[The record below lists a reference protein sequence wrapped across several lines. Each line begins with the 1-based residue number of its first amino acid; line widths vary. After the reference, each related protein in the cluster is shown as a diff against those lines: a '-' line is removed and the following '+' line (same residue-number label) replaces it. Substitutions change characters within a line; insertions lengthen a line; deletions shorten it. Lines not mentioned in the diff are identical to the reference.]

1 MPHIKS
7 YCDYS
12 VAAGSAAKINYFLLT
27 SANMSKQ
34 AWGQLQNVDKPGEPP
49 QIAISSYELGVLF
62 FNPATPASSSA
73 SSAASASFSSESASS
88 SKSSSEP
95 PLPCLVHAGLAA
107 ALPPDQP
114 ARRLP
119 IPYALLPPKFGH
131 YDEPWSVNGQWRFQP
146 HAPDSLGRHA
156 NSGVYM
162 YGVEATSRRGLAA
175 EPPAF

>member
-12 VAAGSAAKINYFLLT
+12 VAAGGAAKINYFLLT

-73 SSAASASFSSESASS
+73 SSAASASFSSESVSS

-119 IPYALLPPKFGH
+119 IPYALMPVGSNFPCGGGADSPR
-131 YDEPWSVNGQWRFQP
+131 YDAGCVQL
-146 HAPDSLGRHA
+146 SLWGW
-156 NSGVYM
+156 G
-162 YGVEATSRRGLAA
+162 
-175 EPPAF
+175 